1 MAEFFFCSLEGT
13 GPETVSQHR
22 AAVVL
27 SWFGN
32 DLEGRRLRRPRYQG
46 EDRSLLGV
54 GEALREAQAPPPG
67 VWTFVGGPIRGEL
80 CSALAAALQVHN
92 GLGFKA

>member
-1 MAEFFFCSLEGT
+1 MEGA

-46 EDRSLLGV
+46 EDPSLLGV
-54 GEALREAQAPPPG
+54 GEAPGGASACTCLAPCAPKGQEVSAG
-67 VWTFVGGPIRGEL
+67 VF
-80 CSALAAALQVHN
+80 
-92 GLGFKA
+92 